1 MITDEKTR
9 PNHYRVD
16 RSERNLEPLAGQPVL
31 LRRILPLLRRR
42 HSRTSL
48 SLHSLNSGP
57 RRRLKPRLPPLEE
70 KTRGRRDG
78 KTREGQAVQ
87 VEWACANA
95 RKSFVV
101 PRGRDH
107 ADGTSPG
114 PGTSAHRRCASS
126 YPY

>member
-31 LRRILPLLRRR
+31 LRRR
-42 HSRTSL
+42 HSRTGL
-48 SLHSLNSGP
+48 SVHSLDSGP
-57 RRRLKPRLPPLEE
+57 RRWLKPRIPSLEE

-87 VEWACANA
+87 VGWACADA
-95 RKSFVV
+95 WKSFVI
-101 PRGRDH
+101 
-107 ADGTSPG
+107 SPG
-114 PGTSAHRRCASS
+114 QDNAYRTSSGPGFSSHCICRSSSA
-126 YPY
+126 